1 MKEMSSKKGR
11 RGRSR
16 EILILDYMYVYVGVG
31 PFQSPTD
38 NKRACITIE
47 RMTVQIDTRDGR

>member
-1 MKEMSSKKGR
+1 MSAARKVEEDGTER
-11 RGRSR
+11 
-16 EILILDYMYVYVGVG
+16 LILDYMYVYVG

-38 NKRACITIE
+38 NKRAYITIE